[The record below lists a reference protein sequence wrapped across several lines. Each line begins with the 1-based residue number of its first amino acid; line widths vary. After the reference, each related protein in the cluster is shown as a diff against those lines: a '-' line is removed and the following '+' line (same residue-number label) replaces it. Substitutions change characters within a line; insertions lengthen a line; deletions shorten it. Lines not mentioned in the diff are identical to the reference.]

1 MKSSQQNTK
10 IEHIHSRAIV
20 PDPVLHVGEG
30 RLRVESSS
38 VSDEVE
44 WNNLWVA
51 ETHVISTWE
60 TSSFIAWSHLDRWK
74 PNK

>member
-1 MKSSQQNTK
+1 MTVHIFLNFKPNKMQMKSSQQNTK

-44 WNNLWVA
+44 WNNL
-51 ETHVISTWE
+51 
-60 TSSFIAWSHLDRWK
+60 
-74 PNK
+74 